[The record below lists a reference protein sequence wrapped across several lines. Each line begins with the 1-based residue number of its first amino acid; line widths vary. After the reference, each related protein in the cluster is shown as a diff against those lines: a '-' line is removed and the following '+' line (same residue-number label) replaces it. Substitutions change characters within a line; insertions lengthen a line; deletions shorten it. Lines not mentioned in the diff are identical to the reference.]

1 MAPPPRP
8 PRLSHDRRILLMSLA
23 SALPGALIAL
33 IFLWSGEYTPK
44 VQWTLTVLIVTFCL
58 GFSLALRERVI
69 LPLQTLS
76 NLLAALGEG
85 DFSIRARG
93 ARGGDP
99 LGEVMVEV
107 NALVET
113 LRHQRLDALEAT
125 TLLRK
130 VMAEIDVAVFTFDEA
145 STLKFVNRAGARLL
159 AHPAERLLGRRA
171 ADIALDPCLTGD
183 APRVIDTAFAGAV
196 GRWEVRRSRF
206 RQGGRP
212 HELLVLSDLSR
223 PLREEERQAFQRL
236 IRVIGHEMNN
246 SLAPIK
252 SIAGSL
258 AAIIDRD
265 PAPDD
270 WRDDVQRG
278 LGVIASRS
286 ESLSRFMS
294 AYARL
299 AKLPP
304 PKLTEL
310 DVGRFV
316 DRVVILEK
324 AHEIRVQQGPP
335 LLIQADGD
343 QLEQLLIN
351 LISNAVD
358 AVRETGG
365 GVTIGWDRWPGPA
378 PSVELWVE
386 DEGHGLSNTGNL
398 FVPFF
403 TTKPGGSGIGR
414 PQSTDRR
421 GAWRKP
427 VVGEPRGPPRVPRES
442 PDAGA
447 GARVGGPQPGITKG
461 ARPLL
466 TRRLGMRRRLSVIES
481 VIAARASGGRF
492 ERPEHVGHRRGA
504 VTFETLVGGA
514 APILRLA
521 RELAPA
527 VGIVRDVRR
536 RARG

>member
-1 MAPPPRP
+1 MLNGAFGIHLQHFLMARPKPRE
-8 PRLSHDRRILLMSLA
+8 PRLSHDRRILLMALA
-23 SALPGALIAL
+23 SALPGALISL
-33 IFLWSGEYTPK
+33 IFLWTGGYTPK
-44 VQWTLTVLIVTFCL
+44 VQWTLTVVIVAFCL
-58 GFSLALRERVI
+58 GFAFALRERVV

-99 LGEVMVEV
+99 LGEVMTEV
-107 NALVET
+107 NTLVET

-130 VMAEIDVAVFTFDEA
+130 VMAEIDVAVFTFDEERE
-145 STLKFVNRAGARLL
+145 LKFVNRAGARLL
-159 AHPAERLLGRRA
+159 AQPAERALARHADELGLE
-171 ADIALDPCLTGD
+171 DCLEGD
-183 APRVIDTAFAGAV
+183 APRVINTAFPGGV
-196 GRWEVRRSRF
+196 GRWEIRRSSF

-212 HELLVLSDLSR
+212 HELLVLSDLSQ

-258 AAIIDRD
+258 ATITERD
-265 PAPDD
+265 PLPSD

-278 LGVIASRS
+278 LSVIASRS

-304 PKLTEL
+304 PKLAPL
-310 DVGRFV
+310 DVGAVV
-316 DRVVILEK
+316 DRVVTLEK
-324 AHEIRVQQGPP
+324 GHNIQIAGGPRVTIHG
-335 LLIQADGD
+335 DGD

-351 LISNAVD
+351 LLRNAMD

-365 GVTIGWDRWPGPA
+365 SVRVGWQRLPGASP
-378 PSVELWVE
+378 PSIELWVE
-386 DEGHGLSNTGNL
+386 DEGPGLSNTGNL

-403 TTKPGGSGIGR
+403 TTKPGGSGIGLVLSRQIAEAHGGSLMLENRDDR
-414 PQSTDRR
+414 P
-421 GAWRKP
+421 GC
-427 VVGEPRGPPRVPRES
+427 
-442 PDAGA
+442 
-447 GARVGGPQPGITKG
+447 
-461 ARPLL
+461 
-466 TRRLGMRRRLSVIES
+466 
-481 VIAARASGGRF
+481 RAS
-492 ERPEHVGHRRGA
+492 
-504 VTFETLVGGA
+504 
-514 APILRLA
+514 LRLPLQSAVPA
-521 RELAPA
+521 RLEAMA
-527 VGIVRDVRR
+527 
-536 RARG
+536 

>member
-1 MAPPPRP
+1 MPPPRQ
-8 PRLSHDRRILLMSLA
+8 PRLSHDQRILLMALA
-23 SALPGALIAL
+23 SALPGAIISL
-33 IFLWSGEYTPK
+33 IFLWTGPWTPK

-58 GFSLALRERVI
+58 GFALALRERVV
-69 LPLQTLS
+69 LPLQTIS

-130 VMAEIDVAVFTFDEA
+130 VMAEIDVAVFTFDEE
-145 STLKFVNRAGARLL
+145 TELKFVNRAGSRLL
-159 AHPAERLLGRRA
+159 GQASERLLGRRA
-171 ADIALDPCLTGD
+171 EEIGLDPYLAGE
-183 APRVIDTAFAGAV
+183 APRVINTAFPGGV
-196 GRWEVRRSRF
+196 GRWEVRRSQF

-258 AAIIDRD
+258 ATIIERE
-265 PAPDD
+265 PPPDD
-270 WRDDVQRG
+270 WRDDMQRG

-304 PKLTEL
+304 PKLAQL
-310 DVGRFV
+310 DVAVFV
-316 DRVVILEK
+316 GRVVTLEK
-324 AHEIRVQQGPP
+324 GHHINVRPGPP
-335 LLIQADGD
+335 LNIQADGD

-351 LISNAVD
+351 LIRNALD

-365 GVTIGWDRWPGPA
+365 GVTVGWDRVVSSS
-378 PSVELWVE
+378 PSSMALWVE
-386 DEGHGLSNTGNL
+386 DEGPGLSNTGNL

-403 TTKPGGSGIGR
+403 TTKPGGSGIGLVLSR
-414 PQSTDRR
+414 QIAEAHGGSLLLENREDRR
-421 GAWRKP
+421 GCRATLRM
-427 VVGEPRGPPRVPRES
+427 
-442 PDAGA
+442 
-447 GARVGGPQPGITKG
+447 
-461 ARPLL
+461 PLQML
-466 TRRLGMRRRLSVIES
+466 NS
-481 VIAARASGGRF
+481 
-492 ERPEHVGHRRGA
+492 
-504 VTFETLVGGA
+504 
-514 APILRLA
+514 
-521 RELAPA
+521 
-527 VGIVRDVRR
+527 
-536 RARG
+536 